1 LTQFQR
7 SEIWIFQGADLKLKN
22 LSPVEYRST
31 ILLLSAALF
40 NGVVQSL
47 GQTQDIIAR
56 KALHAMDW
64 QLMVMTMIW
73 PISNLFSI
81 WWGRIFEQSCHKSRY
96 FILAGIVGR
105 LSLIYALWLSTM
117 NEYLLLLGLVFG
129 ANSLLIPAQNSI
141 FQKNIKVTR
150 RARVF
155 GYTMSLG
162 MLVSVLFTY
171 GAGRLLD
178 INELSFRWILIATG
192 FCGFVSCAVLSL
204 IRIQDLSEP
213 RDCPKIQWRK
223 QLFDPIKNTLE
234 LLKKNKPFAAFER
247 SFSIYGMGFIMMQP
261 IIPIYL
267 VDKLH
272 LSYTSNFL
280 AKGVLS
286 QVGMLFLSPLI
297 GKIHDRMH
305 PFKFISR
312 SFALLMVFPL
322 LFISSTLWIGTGVW
336 PVVIVFV
343 SYLIFGVAMTAV
355 NVAWNM
361 GSIFFAGEEDAS
373 IYQSVHVTMTGIRGL
388 IAPVLGFTLLKLLGI
403 TAVFLVAAGFLGLA
417 SLISWRD
424 HQVMS
429 RQSK

>member
-1 LTQFQR
+1 M
-7 SEIWIFQGADLKLKN
+7 KLKN
-22 LSPVEYRST
+22 LNPVEYRST

-56 KALHAMDW
+56 KALHALDW
-64 QLMVMTMIW
+64 QLMIMTMIW

-81 WWGRIFEQSCHKSRY
+81 WWGKVFEQSCHKSRY

-117 NEYLLLLGLVFG
+117 NEYLVLLGLVFG
-129 ANSLLIPAQNSI
+129 ANSLLIPAQNRI
-141 FQKNIKVTR
+141 FQKNINNTR
-150 RARVF
+150 RANVF
-155 GYTMSLG
+155 GYTISLG
-162 MLVSVLFTY
+162 MLVSIIFTF

-178 INELSFRWILIATG
+178 INEQSFRWILIATG

-204 IRIQDLSEP
+204 IRIQEP
-213 RDCPKIQWRK
+213 LGKPDCPKIAWRK
-223 QLFDPIKNTLE
+223 QLFEPVKNTLR
-234 LLKKNKPFAAFER
+234 LLKHNKPFAAFER

-267 VDKLH
+267 VDKLQ
-272 LSYTSNFL
+272 LSYTNNFL

-286 QVGMLFLSPLI
+286 QIGLLLLSPVI
-297 GKIHDRMH
+297 GKIHDRIH

-312 SFALLMVFPL
+312 SFGMLMIFPL
-322 LFISSTLWIGTGVW
+322 LIIVSSLWRGSGVM

-343 SYLIFGVAMTAV
+343 AYFIFGVAMSAV

-361 GSIFFAGEEDAS
+361 GSIFFAGKDDAS

-388 IAPVLGFTLLKLLGI
+388 IAPALGFILLKLWGI
-403 TAVFLVAAGFLGLA
+403 TSVFIVAAGFLACA

-424 HQVMS
+424 YRKVRSSHHLMLEPGS
-429 RQSK
+429 GSD

>member
-1 LTQFQR
+1 M
-7 SEIWIFQGADLKLKN
+7 KLNN
-22 LSPVEYRST
+22 LNPVEYRST

-81 WWGRIFEQSCHKSRY
+81 WWGRVFEQSCHKSRY

-129 ANSLLIPAQNSI
+129 ANSLLIPAQNRI
-141 FQKNIKVTR
+141 FQKNIKETR

-192 FCGFVSCAVLSL
+192 FCGFISCAVLSL
-204 IRIQDLSEP
+204 IRIQEPSEN
-213 RDCPKIQWRK
+213 RDCPRIQWRK
-223 QLFDPIKNTLE
+223 QLFDPIRNTLE

-312 SFALLMVFPL
+312 SFALLMIFPL
-322 LFISSTLWIGTGVW
+322 LFISSELWIGTGVW

-343 SYLIFGVAMTAV
+343 SYFIFGVAMTAV

-361 GSIFFAGEEDAS
+361 GSIFFAGKEDAS

-424 HQVMS
+424 HQVMA
-429 RQSK
+429 RQSR

>member
-1 LTQFQR
+1 M
-7 SEIWIFQGADLKLKN
+7 KLKN

-192 FCGFVSCAVLSL
+192 FCGFISCAVLSL
-204 IRIQDLSEP
+204 IRIQDPSEP

-343 SYLIFGVAMTAV
+343 SYFIFGVAMTAV